1 MKREGGGEEETGR
14 REREMVRGS
23 ERGGSRREGG
33 EREKREREKE
43 GKREGEGVIHIYP
56 KIRSIMVNT

>member
-1 MKREGGGEEETGR
+1 MKREGGGEEEKGR
-14 REREMVRGS
+14 
-23 ERGGSRREGG
+23 
-33 EREKREREKE
+33 REREKE